1 MGRAAKAWHLLV
13 YLVKILLTMVFCVAF
28 VTLYGWVFGAENNI
42 VGVVVLL
49 CLMVFRQADLGM
61 RRGQSLLALGLVFLV
76 LAFGPRLANLAEL
89 GGELAVHGLSL
100 LVILVLG
107 CHNVGMGNHLT
118 LVLGYLLLY
127 GYDVEA
133 AGHFP
138 AGCGPGS
145 GLRPDPAGLCPEPQ
159 SGPLLGGHSRR
170 APRLE
175 LGGGAQS
182 LAAEAALGVATAWC
196 WPMVWAFPGHVDGDC
211 RHVGALPSRQA
222 IPGRVK
228 GRIWGNLAGA
238 RAFAC
243 CTACCRTV
251 CCPIWGFSAALAWAF
266 RPPMAGRRCLT
277 PWAPCPSWWEPWACP
292 AWCSSGWATTPWA
305 PYTPGLWTGWPA
317 PPGGCCG
324 APPAECGAET
334 PPTVG

>member
-1 MGRAAKAWHLLV
+1 MTFYQELQLNQAGSKLMIQEAVGRRAKAWHLLV

-127 GYDVEA
+127 I
-133 AGHFP
+133 
-138 AGCGPGS
+138 
-145 GLRPDPAGLCPEPQ
+145 DPTKNTIEEDQIITSADELC
-159 SGPLLGGHSRR
+159 
-170 APRLE
+170 AE
-175 LGGGAQS
+175 LFN
-182 LAAEAALGVATAWC
+182 EVATDVFQEAKREHFYPDADDDEIAVIRRRWQ
-196 WPMVWAFPGHVDGDC
+196 PYLDL
-211 RHVGALPSRQA
+211 LPEYRSSC
-222 IPGRVK
+222 
-228 GRIWGNLAGA
+228 
-238 RAFAC
+238 RAFH
-243 CTACCRTV
+243 
-251 CCPIWGFSAALAWAF
+251 I
-266 RPPMAGRRCLT
+266 
-277 PWAPCPSWWEPWACP
+277 
-292 AWCSSGWATTPWA
+292 
-305 PYTPGLWTGWPA
+305 
-317 PPGGCCG
+317 
-324 APPAECGAET
+324 AE
-334 PPTVG
+334 

>member
-1 MGRAAKAWHLLV
+1 MTFYQELQLNQAGSKLMIQEAVGRRAKAWHLLV

-133 AGHFP
+133 AAFP
-138 AGCGPGS
+138 SRLAALAVGCGLTLLVYARNHRADPYWEGIPAV
-145 GLRPDPAGLCPEPQ
+145 LRAW
-159 SGPLLGGHSRR
+159 SLGEARSRWQ
-170 APRLE
+170 LK
-175 LGGGAQS
+175 
-182 LAAEAALGVATAWC
+182 AAFGVATALVLAHGLGFPR
-196 WPMVWAFPGHVDGDC
+196 PMWIGTDRGQPGGG
-211 RHVGALPSRQA
+211 RGLLPA
-222 IPGRVK
+222 VLPA
-228 GRIWGNLAGA
+228 AGQ
-238 RAFAC
+238 
-243 CTACCRTV
+243 
-251 CCPIWGFSAALAWAF
+251 SAALSGDF
-266 RPPMAGRRCLT
+266 RRHWRGPFGHLWLAG
-277 PWAPCPSWWEPWACP
+277 
-292 AWCSSGWATTPWA
+292 G
-305 PYTPGLWTGWPA
+305 
-317 PPGGCCG
+317 
-324 APPAECGAET
+324 
-334 PPTVG
+334 V

>member
-1 MGRAAKAWHLLV
+1 MTFYQELQLNQAGSKLMIQEAVGRRAKAWHLLV

-133 AGHFP
+133 AAFP
-138 AGCGPGS
+138 SRLAALAVGCGLTLLVYARNHRADPYWEGIPAVLRAWSLGEARSRWQLKAAFGVAHGPGAGPWS
-145 GLRPDPAGLCPEPQ
+145 GLSPA
-159 SGPLLGGHSRR
+159 
-170 APRLE
+170 
-175 LGGGAQS
+175 
-182 LAAEAALGVATAWC
+182 
-196 WPMVWAFPGHVDGDC
+196 HVDGDC
-211 RHVGALPSRQA
+211 RHVGAAAQPAGHSRPGEGTDLGQPGGGRGLLPA
-222 IPGRVK
+222 VLPA
-228 GRIWGNLAGA
+228 AGQ
-238 RAFAC
+238 
-243 CTACCRTV
+243 
-251 CCPIWGFSAALAWAF
+251 SAALSGDF
-266 RPPMAGRRCLT
+266 RRHWRGPFGHLWLAG
-277 PWAPCPSWWEPWACP
+277 
-292 AWCSSGWATTPWA
+292 G
-305 PYTPGLWTGWPA
+305 
-317 PPGGCCG
+317 
-324 APPAECGAET
+324 
-334 PPTVG
+334 V

>member
-1 MGRAAKAWHLLV
+1 MTFYQELQLNQAGSKLMIQEAVGRRAKAWHLLV

-133 AGHFP
+133 
-138 AGCGPGS
+138 
-145 GLRPDPAGLCPEPQ
+145 
-159 SGPLLGGHSRR
+159 
-170 APRLE
+170 
-175 LGGGAQS
+175 
-182 LAAEAALGVATAWC
+182 V
-196 WPMVWAFPGHVDGDC
+196 AFP
-211 RHVGALPSRQA
+211 SR
-222 IPGRVK
+222 
-228 GRIWGNLAGA
+228 L
-238 RAFAC
+238 
-243 CTACCRTV
+243 
-251 CCPIWGFSAALAWAF
+251 AALA
-266 RPPMAGRRCLT
+266 
-277 PWAPCPSWWEPWACP
+277 
-292 AWCSSGWATTPWA
+292 
-305 PYTPGLWTGWPA
+305 
-317 PPGGCCG
+317 
-324 APPAECGAET
+324 
-334 PPTVG
+334 VG

>member
-1 MGRAAKAWHLLV
+1 MTFYQELQLNQAGSKLMIQEAVGRRAKAWHLLV

-133 AGHFP
+133 AAFP
-138 AGCGPGS
+138 SRLAARAVGCGLTLLVYARNHRADPYWEGIPAV
-145 GLRPDPAGLCPEPQ
+145 LRAW
-159 SGPLLGGHSRR
+159 SLGEARSRWQ
-170 APRLE
+170 LK
-175 LGGGAQS
+175 
-182 LAAEAALGVATAWC
+182 AAFGVATALVLAHGLGFPR
-196 WPMVWAFPGHVDGDC
+196 PMWM
-211 RHVGALPSRQA
+211 
-222 IPGRVK
+222 
-228 GRIWGNLAGA
+228 WGNLAGGA
-238 RAFAC
+238 
-243 CTACCRTV
+243 
-251 CCPIWGFSAALAWAF
+251 GFCLLYCLLPDSLLPYLGIFGGIGVGLSATYGWQAVFNSLGAMSIMVGTLGLPGVVLFRVGNNALGALYAWAVD
-266 RPPMAGRRCLT
+266 RLAG
-277 PWAPCPSWWEPWACP
+277 P
-292 AWCSSGWATTPWA
+292 AWRVLRRA
-305 PYTPGLWTGWPA
+305 
-317 PPGGCCG
+317 
-324 APPAECGAET
+324 
-334 PPTVG
+334 VG